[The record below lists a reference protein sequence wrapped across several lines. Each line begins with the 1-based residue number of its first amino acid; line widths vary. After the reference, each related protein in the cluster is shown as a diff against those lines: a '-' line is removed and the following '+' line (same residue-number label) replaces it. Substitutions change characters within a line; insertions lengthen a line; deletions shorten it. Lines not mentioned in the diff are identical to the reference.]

1 MESDEGSKKGKEGSG
16 QSGVSGRGN
25 PRGRGQGRRE
35 RREGSLRRSGRKV
48 GGVRPLRYACNIIAI
63 TYCRKDF
70 L

>member
-48 GGVRPLRYACNIIAI
+48 GGGASTKVCLQHNCNHI
-63 TYCRKDF
+63 
-70 L
+70 LS

>member
-1 MESDEGSKKGKEGSG
+1 MESDEGSKKGREGSG

-48 GGVRPLRYACNIIAI
+48 GGGGCVH
-63 TYCRKDF
+63 
-70 L
+70 